1 MTGYMPFNLGPRKCI
16 GAQTAMVEL
25 RVLLVAVLRNFRVA
39 LPPDAPADSKWT
51 TGGAKLIPNL
61 TLSPGGA
68 RVLLHPL

>member
-1 MTGYMPFNLGPRKCI
+1 
-16 GAQTAMVEL
+16 MVEL